1 MQVYSTQ
8 HRHKLSLSEA
18 AKLLL
23 MMCYESPPHAS
34 MAFCEADWN
43 SQRSL
48 LEKEVNSKNSRDYTT
63 CRWEK
68 RDSGERIKE
77 NM

>member
-8 HRHKLSLSEA
+8 HGYKLSLSEA
-18 AKLLL
+18 ARLLL
-23 MMCYESPPHAS
+23 MMYYESPPHAS

-48 LEKEVNSKNSRDYTT
+48 LEKEVNSKTGEIT
-63 CRWEK
+63 QLAGGK
-68 RDSGERIKE
+68 RGTAVKK
-77 NM
+77 